1 MNIQSISP
9 SILICHGNTD
19 KIQIALTYDAG
30 FEDSETEEILKVLR
44 KHQIRC
50 TFFMT
55 GFWVNKFPKLANKIV
70 SEGHEIGNHSFDHP
84 DMRKIPYNDMIKN
97 IIDGEKAIYNIT
109 GIKTTLFREPFGHWN
124 DEVLKAVGEAG
135 YKYSIY
141 WSIDPIDWALPP
153 MQVIVNKVLCKAK
166 NGAIVL
172 MHIAGNNTAAATDRI
187 IENLEARKYKLITV
201 SEILK

>member
-9 SILICHGNTD
+9 SVLICHGNTD
-19 KIQIALTYDAG
+19 KRQIALTYDTG
-30 FEDSETEEILKVLR
+30 FEDSETTEILKVL
-44 KHQIRC
+44 KKYQIRC

-84 DMRKIPYNDMIKN
+84 DMRKIPYNDMIKT
-97 IIDGEKAIYNIT
+97 IIDGEKAIKNIT
-109 GIKTTLFREPFGHWN
+109 GIRTTLFREPFGHWN

-153 MQVIVNKVLCKAK
+153 MQVIVNKILSKAK
-166 NGAIVL
+166 NGGIVL

-187 IENLEARKYKLITV
+187 IENLEARKYKLVTV
-201 SEILK
+201 SKILK